1 MRRRVGR
8 RAVIAASIATAGVTI
23 AETLAQVETKA
34 PPVTPADMARHE
46 KYMLLA
52 IEQANR
58 NPGRPF
64 GSIIVD
70 ERTGN
75 VVGEGVVNMAANPM
89 FHSEVV
95 AMNDYI
101 ARNGNQGWEHL
112 TMYGT
117 GEACPMCMSAM
128 VWAGIPRI
136 VYGSDTAY
144 VRKYVANIN
153 IRSADI
159 VAAAHPLYTNKLLL
173 GGVLADLTDK
183 MFAEHEASGKKP
195 K

>member
-1 MRRRVGR
+1 MSKLICRRVVV
-8 RAVIAASIATAGVTI
+8 ASSIAATAAMAASGK
-23 AETLAQVETKA
+23 AAWAQTAA
-34 PPVTPADMARHE
+34 PAVTPAEMARHE
-46 KYMLLA
+46 KYMRLA
-52 IEQANR
+52 IAQANR

-64 GSIIVD
+64 GSVIVD
-70 ERTGN
+70 ERTGQ

-128 VWAGIPRI
+128 VWAGIPRM
-136 VYGSDTAY
+136 VYGSNTPY

-153 IRSADI
+153 IRAADI
-159 VAAAHPLYTNKLLL
+159 VAAAQPLYINKLLL
-173 GGVLADLTDK
+173 GGVLADVTDK
-183 MFAEHEASGKKP
+183 MFAERETAGQKK
-195 K
+195 